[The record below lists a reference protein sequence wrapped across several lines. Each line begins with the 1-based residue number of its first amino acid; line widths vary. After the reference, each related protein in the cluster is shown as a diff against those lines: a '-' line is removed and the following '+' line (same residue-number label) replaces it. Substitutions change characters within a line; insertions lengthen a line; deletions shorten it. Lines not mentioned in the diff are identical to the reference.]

1 MGIGC
6 GEGEE
11 GFTDLP
17 IVRFTDWVFSIFDL
31 GFMIGLT
38 DGPID
43 RFTDLPIGGIFSFLS
58 WFGPENHSPALRE
71 YYSTS
76 LVPNQKPNNQNRPKP
91 LILLGETRVKSL
103 VQNQKFGFV
112 WFC

>member
-43 RFTDLPIGGIFSFLS
+43 RFTDLPIGF
-58 WFGPENHSPALRE
+58 R
-71 YYSTS
+71 
-76 LVPNQKPNNQNRPKP
+76 
-91 LILLGETRVKSL
+91 ILD
-103 VQNQKFGFV
+103 F
-112 WFC
+112 

>member
-31 GFMIGLT
+31 GFMIGCMVW
-38 DGPID
+38 
-43 RFTDLPIGGIFSFLS
+43 FLS
-58 WFGPENHSPALRE
+58 WVGAENCSPALRAILYHE
-71 YYSTS
+71 LSDGQDDRIGGMAENIEDK
-76 LVPNQKPNNQNRPKP
+76 LGWNRQN
-91 LILLGETRVKSL
+91 TR
-103 VQNQKFGFV
+103 
-112 WFC
+112 